1 LVTIVFIKA
10 LIVEDDHKILTY
22 VSKGL
27 REVGFTVD
35 SAEDGLEGLYL
46 AQINKYDILILD
58 WLLPNL
64 TGIQI
69 CQTLRKSKVITPIL
83 MLTAKSDVDNKIES
97 LECGVDEYLTKPFVF
112 RELVAVIHS
121 LIRRAAYN
129 NEDNIKLDTLEV
141 NMLKRTVTRSSKNIE
156 LTTKEFDILV
166 YMLLNKDSIVTH
178 TILQEKIWGINEI
191 TSSNVINVFIH
202 HLRKKIDMEGEKTLI
217 KTVRGSGY
225 KIEG

>member
-1 LVTIVFIKA
+1 MKA

-22 VSKGL
+22 VTKGL
-27 REVGFTVD
+27 QEVGFTVD
-35 SAEDGLEGLYL
+35 GANDGLEGLYL
-46 AQINKYDILILD
+46 AQTNTYDIIILD

-64 TGIQI
+64 DGIQI
-69 CQTLRKSKVITPIL
+69 CKTLRNEKTITPIL
-83 MLTAKSDVDNKIES
+83 MLTAKSDINNKIES

-121 LIRRAAYN
+121 LTRRASYN
-129 NEDNIKLDTLEV
+129 HEESIKIDTLEV
-141 NMLKRTVTRSSKNIE
+141 NIPKRIVKRANKQIE

-166 YMLLNKDSIVTH
+166 YMLHNKSSIVTH

-202 HLRKKIDMEGEKTLI
+202 HLRKKIDLEGEKTLI

>member
-1 LVTIVFIKA
+1 MKA

-35 SAEDGLEGLYL
+35 SADDGLEGLYL
-46 AQINKYDILILD
+46 AQTNKYDILILD

-83 MLTAKSDVDNKIES
+83 MLTAKSDIDDKIES
-97 LECGVDEYLTKPFVF
+97 LECGIDEYLTKPFVF

-121 LIRRAAYN
+121 LIRRASYN
-129 NEDNIKLDTLEV
+129 HEDIIKLDSLEV
-141 NMLKRTVTRSSKNIE
+141 NIPKRTVSRSGKHIE

-166 YMLLNKDSIVTH
+166 YMLCNQEAIVTH

-202 HLRKKIDMEGEKTLI
+202 HLRKKIDLEGEKTLI